1 MIYLIPETQEQLL
14 MQWGNRGKTRQARGL
29 KQIEKV
35 TNSKKYKW
43 LVKNGDLDGTLEHV
57 EAIIDY
63 TRKRKSGKL
72 IQEDLVK
79 SKDILT
85 GLILSS
91 DENTELLKNFY
102 NNEREREWDKWKEK

>member
-1 MIYLIPETQEQLL
+1 M
-14 MQWGNRGKTRQARGL
+14 
-29 KQIEKV
+29 
-35 TNSKKYKW
+35 
-43 LVKNGDLDGTLEHV
+43 LEHV

-91 DENTELLKNFY
+91 DENTEF
-102 NNEREREWDKWKEK
+102 